1 MPRFRTLSVAIL
13 AISPL
18 VIANAEPATE
28 IEIPQGDPEAL
39 KDALE
44 SRGWRVE
51 KDAGGD
57 LLVYPA
63 TAAEASATATATA
76 TSKKPDADNTTDL
89 VVDVD
94 QLGELEAMA
103 KQRGWKVERN
113 AAGDLLL
120 YPSTFV
126 GGDASQ
132 KTEPAKK
139 SEFTTPTADTTID
152 ATALDHLEQ
161 TLGKKGWQV
170 ERNADGDLLLYPA
183 AADEQRPPGQH
194 LTVHVT
200 AFKQCVDDTSET
212 IHLANISLPIGSES
226 DAKAIAN
233 AWLTVFGKG
242 GDSIGKIRRVNMLYI
257 VSVVS
262 SKQPHTLLRQL
273 VIDQRT
279 GNVISIP

>member
-1 MPRFRTLSVAIL
+1 MPRFRTLCVAIL

-18 VIANAEPATE
+18 VIANAGPVTE

-39 KDALE
+39 KHALE

-51 KDAGGD
+51 KDGSGD
-57 LLVYPA
+57 LLVYP
-63 TAAEASATATATA
+63 TTGAEAPAAAV
-76 TSKKPDADNTTDL
+76 SKKPDANNTTDL
-89 VVDVD
+89 VVNVD

-103 KQRGWKVERN
+103 KQAGWKVERN

-126 GGDASQ
+126 GDDASQ
-132 KTEPAKK
+132 KTVPAKK
-139 SEFTTPTADTTID
+139 SELSTPTTDTTID
-152 ATALDHLEQ
+152 ATALDHLEK

-170 ERNADGDLLLYPA
+170 ERNTDGDLLLYPA
-183 AADEQRPPGQH
+183 AADEQRPTGQH

-212 IHLANISLPIGSES
+212 IHPANISLPISSES

-262 SKQPHTLLRQL
+262 SEQPHTLLRQL